1 MTNISGDKVSAKAKD
16 TIDLINHYLWQPIKI
31 AMMIIEKMISNTL
44 KRATPIVMMNRA
56 VLNGFGQVN
65 AAIMK
70 ANRIAGIET
79 AARDAIAIISLPN
92 PPLSRFT
99 PRKPK

>member
-1 MTNISGDKVSAKAKD
+1 
-16 TIDLINHYLWQPIKI
+16 
-31 AMMIIEKMISNTL
+31 MIIEKMISNTL
-44 KRATPIVMMNRA
+44 KRAAPIYMMNRA
-56 VLNGFGQVN
+56 VLNGFGEFS

-70 ANRIAGIET
+70 ANIIAGIEI
-79 AARDAIAIISLPN
+79 AARDSIAIIALPN

>member
-1 MTNISGDKVSAKAKD
+1 MN
-16 TIDLINHYLWQPIKI
+16 
-31 AMMIIEKMISNTL
+31 MIIEKMISNTL
-44 KRATPIVMMNRA
+44 KRAAPIYMMNRA
-56 VLNGFGQVN
+56 VLNGFGEFS

-70 ANRIAGIET
+70 ANIIAGIEI
-79 AARDAIAIISLPN
+79 AARDSIAIISLPN

>member
-1 MTNISGDKVSAKAKD
+1 MKM
-16 TIDLINHYLWQPIKI
+16 I
-31 AMMIIEKMISNTL
+31 AEKMISNEL
-44 KRATPIVMMNRA
+44 NSVTPIYMTNRT
-56 VLNGFGQVN
+56 VLKDFGELS
-65 AAIMK
+65 AAIAITK
-70 ANRIAGIET
+70 ANIIAGIEI

>member
-1 MTNISGDKVSAKAKD
+1 MNM
-16 TIDLINHYLWQPIKI
+16 I
-31 AMMIIEKMISNTL
+31 AEKMISSEL
-44 KRATPIVMMNRA
+44 KRAAPIYMTNRV
-56 VLNGFGQVN
+56 VLNGFGEFS

-70 ANRIAGIET
+70 ANIIAGIEI